1 MGSFVP
7 IKGEMMNWKYLLK
20 RIGQM
25 VLTLWIVATLLF
37 FIFRLMPGNPLAAYI
52 DPTFTKEQQEQLLQQ
67 FGLDKPLHEQYMIY
81 MANLLRGELG
91 QSFFYKEKVS
101 TIMMMVLPNT
111 IYLMLFSFILAYFLG
126 ILFGVL
132 FAWYRG
138 TKFEAFGIVATL
150 FTRSAPQFWVGMV
163 LLALFSF
170 QLGLFPSGGVS
181 SAGTSYASEWDKLT
195 SLEFYKHMALPGLT
209 MLVYLLGLP
218 LLLMRSNM
226 LDVLGETYV
235 EMAKMRGLSK
245 VRIMFKYGARNAA
258 LPVLTA
264 MAVGIGYTIGGNVII
279 ETVFSWPGIGRLLVN
294 AVTASDYPLA
304 QGAFLVIAAFMIFM
318 NFVADLLYGLLDP
331 KVSVGGDK

>member
-1 MGSFVP
+1 
-7 IKGEMMNWKYLLK
+7 MNWMYLLR

-25 VLTLWIVATLLF
+25 ILTLWVVATILF

-52 DPTFTKEQQEQLLQQ
+52 DPTFTMEQQQELMRQ
-67 FGLDKPLHEQYMIY
+67 FGLDKPLWEQYFIY
-81 MANLLRGELG
+81 MANLLQGELG
-91 QSFFYKEKVS
+91 QSFFYKDSVTS
-101 TIMMMVLPNT
+101 IMMNVLPNT
-111 IYLMLFSFILAYFLG
+111 IYLMVFSFVIAYVLG

-138 TKFEAFGIVATL
+138 SKFETIGLIATL
-150 FTRSAPQFWVGMV
+150 ITRSAPQFWVGMV
-163 LLALFSF
+163 LLAIFSF
-170 QLGLFPSGGVS
+170 HFGWLPSGGVS
-181 SAGTSYASEWDKLT
+181 SAGSQYSSEWDKLT
-195 SLEFYKHMALPGLT
+195 SLEFYKFLSLPAFTLIF
-209 MLVYLLGLP
+209 YLIGLP

-226 LDVLGETYV
+226 LDVLGDTYV

-245 VRIMFKYGARNAA
+245 YRIMFKYGARNAA

-331 KVSVGGDK
+331 KISAGGGK